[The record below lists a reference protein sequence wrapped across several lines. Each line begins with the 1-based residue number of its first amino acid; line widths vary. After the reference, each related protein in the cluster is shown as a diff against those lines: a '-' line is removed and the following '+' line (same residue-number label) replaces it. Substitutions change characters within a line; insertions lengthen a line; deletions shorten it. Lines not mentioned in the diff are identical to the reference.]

1 MLLYFQT
8 IPVQVI
14 MPDSESESGSENS
27 ITETQSTSAV
37 NTQDYQ
43 TQDSQKVKNKQ
54 VLKLRDASMKVIGI
68 VKTPNTTLRI

>member
-1 MLLYFQT
+1 
-8 IPVQVI
+8 

-68 VKTPNTTLRI
+68 VTPPNTTLRI